1 MFFEYLK
8 KITCFGFYKILSSS
22 ANVELK
28 ANVSETELVLKI
40 LVSDSMLTWLFAWE
54 NFIAFIDHEIFKSYV
69 LFSYLFII
77 M

>member
-40 LVSDSMLTWLFAWE
+40 LVSDSMLTWLFA
-54 NFIAFIDHEIFKSYV
+54 
-69 LFSYLFII
+69 
-77 M
+77 